1 MTRNTKILFLLLAI
15 IQAFVAF
22 GALPVGALFIIK
34 PDGSAVG
41 MSVSLLAG
49 SPFKDF
55 LIPGI
60 ALFFF
65 NGILHLINAVLSF
78 LKHKNAPLI
87 GVILGAVLIIWIIVQ
102 IYAIGFNNFLQP
114 LFFFIGNLELIISI
128 ILIKKD
134 TNFQ

>member
-1 MTRNTKILFLLLAI
+1 MTRNTKLLFLILGS
-15 IQAFVAF
+15 IQAFVAL

-41 MSVSLLAG
+41 MSVSTLSN
-49 SPFKDF
+49 SPFNDF

-65 NGILHLINAVLSF
+65 NGIFHFTNAILSF
-78 LKHKNAPLI
+78 LKHTKAPFI
-87 GVILGAVLIIWIIVQ
+87 GTVLGAGLIIWIIVQ

-114 LFFFIGNLELIISI
+114 MFFIIGCVELILSI
-128 ILIKKD
+128 ILIKNTKI
-134 TNFQ
+134 